1 MRRAFTLVELLV
13 SMLLLSMAAAT
24 LVSVLT
30 VTLRIWTPVRG
41 RADIV
46 EDGSQSI
53 DMITRDLSIA
63 HTVTAATASTIT
75 ITADVTG
82 DSIDDTVSYS
92 LSGTVLQRTLNGV
105 AQNLARNAQA
115 VAFTY
120 RNTSNIVFV
129 PITQADR
136 DTIRVVT
143 IVLTMT
149 QADETTT
156 FGSSAYCRNQ
166 GVA

>member
-1 MRRAFTLVELLV
+1 
-13 SMLLLSMAAAT
+13 
-24 LVSVLT
+24 
-30 VTLRIWTPVRG
+30 
-41 RADIV
+41 
-46 EDGSQSI
+46 
-53 DMITRDLSIA
+53 
-63 HTVTAATASTIT
+63 
-75 ITADVTG
+75 
-82 DSIDDTVSYS
+82 VSYS